1 MTSPIIDR
9 DRDGRI
15 DGNEVVEAL
24 RREDAPGFT
33 GPKHIHEI
41 LGVISREIGA
51 PFGSLRDQLV
61 AESPTEVPRLDR
73 DIAEILNVSFNALLE
88 STDPAIAD
96 FKRMF
101 PNGSAISVTDVDDI
115 AEHARGTVVIIPS
128 PAPAPAPA
136 TPSTPR
142 TIRT

>member
-1 MTSPIIDR
+1 MTSPIIDL

-15 DGNEVVEAL
+15 DGSEVVDAL
-24 RREDAPGFT
+24 RREDAAGFT

-51 PFGSLRDQLV
+51 PFGSLRDRLV
-61 AESPTEVPRLDR
+61 EQSPTEVQQLDR

-101 PNGSAISVTDVDDI
+101 PNGSDIKVQDVDDI

-128 PAPAPAPA
+128 PAPAPA
-136 TPSTPR
+136 TPSPPR
-142 TIRT
+142 IIRT